1 LLELLVHVDGD
12 GRGRSAQLVVLEW
25 NEGTQR
31 AEKQS
36 STNERQLFHIEILTS
51 EEKTPGTALSRMQAA
66 EDRMKSFIV
75 G

>member
-1 LLELLVHVDGD
+1 MATAEGDPRNWLSWNGTKEHNEL
-12 GRGRSAQLVVLEW
+12 RNKA
-25 NEGTQR
+25 N
-31 AEKQS
+31 
-36 STNERQLFHIEILTS
+36 NERQLFHIEILTS

>member
-1 LLELLVHVDGD
+1 LSCNGTKEH
-12 GRGRSAQLVVLEW
+12 
-25 NEGTQR
+25 NEQINK
-31 AEKQS
+31 A
-36 STNERQLFHIEILTS
+36 TNERQLFHIEILTS